1 MARYDTRL
9 VTSLSKARHYMAE
22 TPAEDG
28 YKKNLA
34 SDLHINF
41 LINTTPDFTL
51 GVLMD
56 ETTGDNISLNGTG
69 VIRATYYNK
78 GAFQIFGNYNVSRGA
93 YNLTIQNIIKRQFAF
108 DEGSLIAFGGD
119 PLCCHSR
126 T

>member
-28 YKKNLA
+28 YNKNLA

-56 ETTGDNISLNGTG
+56 ETTGDNISLMVQGLFVLPT
-69 VIRATYYNK
+69 ITK
-78 GAFQIFGNYNVSRGA
+78 GLSKF
-93 YNLTIQNIIKRQFAF
+93 LETIM
-108 DEGSLIAFGGD
+108 
-119 PLCCHSR
+119 
-126 T
+126 